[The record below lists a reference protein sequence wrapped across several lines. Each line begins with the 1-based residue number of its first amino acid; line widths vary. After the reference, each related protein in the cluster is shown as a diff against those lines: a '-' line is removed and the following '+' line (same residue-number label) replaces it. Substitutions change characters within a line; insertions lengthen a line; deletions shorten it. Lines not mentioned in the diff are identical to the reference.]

1 MKAYFIS
8 GLGADK
14 KAFQRIKLPGNY
26 EPVYLDWITPEK
38 NESLAHYAH
47 RFSSLIKND
56 DAFILIGLSFGGM
69 LACEIARLR
78 NPMKTIIIS
87 SIGASNELPWYF
99 KRAAGIGLHKYVPI
113 RLLKAG
119 TILKN
124 VMGFNSKEDKEIIIN
139 YAKYADP
146 ELVRWSLHAIV
157 NWHQPER
164 LPGIVHLHG
173 SKDHM
178 LPLKYTRP
186 DYVIKNG
193 GHLMIFNKADEVNKI
208 LNEVLLVNQ

>member
-1 MKAYFIS
+1 VKAYFIS

-14 KAFQRIKLPGNY
+14 MAFKRIRLPEGY
-26 EPVYLDWITPEK
+26 EPIYLDWITPEK
-38 NESLAHYAH
+38 NESLNNYAR

-87 SIGASNELPWYF
+87 SLGSSSELPWYF
-99 KRAAGIGLHKYVPI
+99 KRAGKFGLHKAVPI
-113 RLLKAG
+113 KLLKAG

-124 VMGFNSKEDKEIIIN
+124 LMGTASKEDKAIIIN
-139 YAKYADP
+139 YAKFANP
-146 ELVRWSLHAIV
+146 NLVRWSLHAIV
-157 NWHQPER
+157 SWDQPER

-173 SKDHM
+173 SNDYM
-178 LPLKYTRP
+178 LPLKYTHP
-186 DYVIKNG
+186 DYIIKDG

-208 LNEVLLVNQ
+208 LNEVLGEN

>member
-14 KAFQRIKLPGNY
+14 KVFLKIKLPAAY
-26 EPVYLDWITPEK
+26 ESVYLDWIPPQK
-38 NESLAHYAH
+38 NESLCNYAR

-69 LACEIARLR
+69 LASEIARLR
-78 NPMKTIIIS
+78 RPMKTIIIS
-87 SIGASNELPWYF
+87 SLASSNELPWYF
-99 KRAAGIGLHKYVPI
+99 KQAGKIGLHKAVPMTF
-113 RLLKAG
+113 LKAG
-119 TILKN
+119 TVIKN
-124 VMGFNSKEDKEIIIN
+124 IMGVASKEDKAIIYN

-146 ELVRWSLHAIV
+146 DLVRWSLHAIV
-157 NWHQPER
+157 NWDQPDR

-173 SKDHM
+173 SNDRM
-178 LPLKYTRP
+178 LPLKYTHP
-186 DYVIKNG
+186 DFVIKGG

-208 LNEVLLVNQ
+208 LNDVLSLN

>member
-14 KAFQRIKLPGNY
+14 MAFKRIKLPDAY

-38 NESLAHYAH
+38 NESLSNYAR

-87 SIGASNELPWYF
+87 SIATSNELPWYF
-99 KRAAGIGLHKYVPI
+99 KRAGKIGLHKAVPI
-113 RLLKAG
+113 KLLKAG
-119 TILKN
+119 SIIKN
-124 VMGFNSKEDKEIIIN
+124 MMGAASKEDKAIIIN
-139 YAKYADP
+139 YAKFANP
-146 ELVRWSLHAIV
+146 ILVRWSLHAIV
-157 NWHQPER
+157 SWDQTER

-173 SKDHM
+173 SNDLM
-178 LPLKYTRP
+178 LPVRYTHA
-186 DYVIKNG
+186 DYIIERG
-193 GHLMIFNKADEVNKI
+193 GHLMVFNKADEVNKI
-208 LNEVLLVNQ
+208 LNEVLGVN